1 MWPVSFCRAFA
12 QQADLWGRNNLQE
25 EPRSIQKGEVFL
37 LVHEPVFGSRAGR
50 PGTSDCKWL
59 AQFHRYEDRFPLA
72 RTACREPELS
82 LVAPRTLARCH
93 HGCRE
98 DSPARGMRKVCRGSN
113 RGAVDISLRAP
124 LALPEKLR
132 EHQRRRITKDQL
144 VSCNSNVTAATITTS
159 CPLKRSRRAPS
170 VGVGDNE
177 ALAPELAVGSFNRPG
192 GGTLNANRVEA
203 SESMARSA
211 RMLVI
216 IG

>member
-1 MWPVSFCRAFA
+1 MTGWTSQFKARDPASLTAAYSGQAAAACGGIIASVWPVSFCRAFA

-132 EHQRRRITKDQL
+132 EHQRRRITKDHWL
-144 VSCNSNVTAATITTS
+144 AVTA
-159 CPLKRSRRAPS
+159 
-170 VGVGDNE
+170 
-177 ALAPELAVGSFNRPG
+177 
-192 GGTLNANRVEA
+192 
-203 SESMARSA
+203 M
-211 RMLVI
+211 
-216 IG
+216 